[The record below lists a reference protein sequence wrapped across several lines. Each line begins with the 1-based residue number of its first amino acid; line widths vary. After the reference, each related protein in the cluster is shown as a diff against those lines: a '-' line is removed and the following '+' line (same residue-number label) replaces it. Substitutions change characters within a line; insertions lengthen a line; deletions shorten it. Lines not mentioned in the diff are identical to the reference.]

1 MNEKNETKVSQEFL
15 KRMHNC
21 LEEMAEA
28 KGVERCAL
36 IYAMAQL
43 IDGVQKAVMDEQNI
57 YEAKIK
63 ELEAKLDSASLE
75 SVNQ

>member
-1 MNEKNETKVSQEFL
+1 MNEKNETKMSQEFL

-43 IDGVQKAVMDEQNI
+43 IDGVQKAVMDEQNT
-57 YEAKIK
+57 YEVKIK
-63 ELEAKLDSASLE
+63 ELEAKLDDASLE
-75 SVNQ
+75 SVDQ

>member
-1 MNEKNETKVSQEFL
+1 MSEKNETKMSQEFL

-43 IDGVQKAVMDEQNI
+43 IDGVQKAVTDEQSI

-75 SVNQ
+75 SVDQ